1 MDLKTKLLNDLTA
14 AMKARDENRV
24 RIIRLIRG
32 NIRKM
37 EIDQRRE
44 LSDEDVIGVLL
55 NSVKQHEDSI
65 KAYAA
70 GNRSDLVAQE
80 TEELNVLRSYLPQ
93 PLTPDEINKIIESV
107 IKETGALTIKDIGKV
122 MPKVM
127 AQAKGRAS
135 GSELQTLVRNKLS
148 AV

>member
-93 PLTPDEINKIIESV
+93 PLTPDEINKIIKSV